1 MNRPPVTHP
10 RDAAPRSSRP
20 LGVTRR
26 VLGAIAVIVAASGL
40 AAIVA
45 PAGASQLTDKQAEAK
60 QVADKLAALQS
71 RAMDLSAQ
79 YEAANYQLHLAEQRV
94 ADAKALAARTQAEAD
109 QRRDDLKRY
118 AVAAYQT
125 GNDSP
130 EIDALLT
137 SDAVSGVQKRSYLAD
152 ISGSR
157 QDLLDAL
164 SAAKQA
170 AEEDAVR
177 LKDAETDA
185 ASYAAQI
192 ESSKRAADSA
202 ASEQQALNQKV
213 QGELKTLVDAENARR
228 AAEAA
233 ARSAAA
239 RAAASTN
246 SSAGGLSAAPPP
258 APGAG
263 AAGAIRA
270 AMSRIGA
277 PYVWAASGPNAFDCS
292 GFTQWAY
299 GQVGVSLPH
308 YSGAQYQMTVR
319 ISQGQLQPGDLVF
332 WGGGGSEHVALYI
345 GGGQIVHAFG
355 AQRGVAVTALDGWW
369 KSPSGFGRLA

>member
-1 MNRPPVTHP
+1 M
-10 RDAAPRSSRP
+10 AA
-20 LGVTRR
+20 
-26 VLGAIAVIVAASGL
+26 A
-40 AAIVA
+40 VA

-60 QVADKLAALQS
+60 QVSDRLAALDA
-71 RAMDLSAQ
+71 RAMELGAQ

-94 ADAKALAARTQAEAD
+94 ADAKAMSQRTQAEAE
-109 QRRDDLKRY
+109 QRRNDLKRY
-118 AVAAYQT
+118 AIAAYQT

-130 EIDALLT
+130 EMDALIT
-137 SDAVSGVQKRSYLAD
+137 SDASSGAQKRSYLAD
-152 ISGSR
+152 LAGNR
-157 QDLLDAL
+157 QDLVDAL
-164 SAAKQA
+164 NAAKQA
-170 AEEDAVR
+170 ADEDAVR
-177 LKDAETDA
+177 LKDAEADA

-192 ESSKRAADSA
+192 ESAKKAADAA
-202 ASEQQALNQKV
+202 ASEQKALNQKV
-213 QGELKTLVDAENARR
+213 QGELKVLVDAENARK

-239 RAAASTN
+239 RAAAATN
-246 SSAGGLSAAPPP
+246 AGSSLSAAPPP

-270 AMSRIGA
+270 GLSRVGA

-332 WGGGGSEHVALYI
+332 WGSGGSEHVALYI

-369 KSPSGFGRLA
+369 KAPTGFGRLA